1 MRRVIPILLSAA
13 GLLSGCAPVPF
24 YRKQELGRRVM
35 QMDDAPLETLF
46 QNKIY
51 LSRGVSGG
59 RPGLSAGG
67 GCGCSN

>member
-1 MRRVIPILLSAA
+1 MKRLIALLLLA
-13 GLLSGCAPVPF
+13 GLGCADVQPWD
-24 YRKQELGRRVM
+24 KQDMGRRVM
-35 QMDDAPLETLF
+35 QIEDSPLETMF

-59 RPGLSAGG
+59 RPGMSAGG

>member
-1 MRRVIPILLSAA
+1 MRRLLALLLLA
-13 GLLSGCAPVPF
+13 GLGCADVRPWD
-24 YRKQELGRRVM
+24 KEDLGRRIM
-35 QMDDAPLETLF
+35 QGDDAPLETMF

-59 RPGLSAGG
+59 RPGVAAGG

>member
-1 MRRVIPILLSAA
+1 MRRLFALLFLAA
-13 GLLSGCAPVPF
+13 LGCADLHSWD
-24 YRKQELGRRVM
+24 KKDLERRVM
-35 QMDDAPLETLF
+35 QADDAPLETMF

-59 RPGLSAGG
+59 RAGMSAGG

>member
-1 MRRVIPILLSAA
+1 MRRFLALLLLAA
-13 GLLSGCAPVPF
+13 GGCADVHPWD
-24 YRKQELGRRVM
+24 KQDLGRRVM
-35 QMDDAPLETLF
+35 QTDDAPLETMF

-59 RPGLSAGG
+59 RPGVAAGG

>member
-1 MRRVIPILLSAA
+1 MRRLLAILLLA
-13 GLLSGCAPVPF
+13 GLGCST
-24 YRKQELGRRVM
+24 ELQPWEKKDLERRVM
-35 QMDDAPLETLF
+35 QADDAPLETLF

-59 RPGLSAGG
+59 RPGMSAGG